1 MAEDWT
7 PKDNWSPNNHNHDNK
22 YSKLDHLH
30 DARYS
35 QTTHNHDSVY
45 SKIGHVHDYAS
56 SDHNHDTVYSKLGH
70 THSQYAVPGD
80 YVVERGTVTTVSG
93 DNNQISCEVHYEL
106 WKSGW
111 LVQSGLLKSTS
122 NAQSRM
128 LYFAKEYR
136 DTEYSVVATKI
147 NSSKAHNGWH
157 PTDGIGVMAYTTNSC
172 SISSTDDGIAEIMI
186 GWVARGYAA
195 V

>member
-7 PKDNWSPNNHNHDNK
+7 PKDNWSPNNHNHD
-22 YSKLDHLH
+22 
-30 DARYS
+30 
-35 QTTHNHDSVY
+35 
-45 SKIGHVHDYAS
+45 
-56 SDHNHDTVYSKLGH
+56 TVYSKLGH
-70 THSQYAVPGD
+70 VHDYAASDHNHDDRYSKLDHGHDDYVTMGDID

-93 DNNQISCEVHYEL
+93 DDNQISCEVHYEL

-111 LVQSGLLKSTS
+111 LVQSGLLKSAS
-122 NAQSRM
+122 NAVSRM

-136 DTEYSVVATKI
+136 DTEYSIVATKI
-147 NSSKAHNGWH
+147 RPGKAHNTWH
-157 PTDGIGVMAYTTNSC
+157 PTDGIGVTANTTNSC